1 MDKFST
7 LASPNYENFVVG
19 FIRFIQSGM
28 DSMDNIMAIKDHYGF
43 KYVHRQ

>member
-7 LASPNYENFVVG
+7 LASPNYKNFVVG
-19 FIRFIQSGM
+19 FKRFIQSGM
-28 DSMDNIMAIKDHYGF
+28 DSMDIMAIKDHYGF